1 MDALVVEK
9 IRSKEISKAM
19 DLRAQLPVIVTTPRA
34 LNKFLA
40 QTQTF
45 EKAYDT
51 AVTNGGDSAH
61 ISTTKRFR
69 QFVIRKEV
77 EDSLLETQG
86 SARSTVIDELRK
98 IEIRVHH
105 LLKKMQLDKP

>member
-19 DLRAQLPVIVTTPRA
+19 NLRAQLPVIVTTPRA

-45 EKAYDT
+45 EKAYDS

-61 ISTTKRFR
+61 INTTKRFR

-105 LLKKMQLDKP
+105 LLKKMQLDKQ